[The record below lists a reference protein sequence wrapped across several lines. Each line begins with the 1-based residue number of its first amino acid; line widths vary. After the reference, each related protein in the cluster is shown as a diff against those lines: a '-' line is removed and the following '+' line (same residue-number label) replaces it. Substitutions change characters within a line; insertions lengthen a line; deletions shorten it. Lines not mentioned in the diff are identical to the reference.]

1 MALEGKSPGAEA
13 IGPDQERHSG
23 RPKEE
28 RVTAI
33 AEASTGSPA
42 QWKNA
47 TATMPTDGLFEAD
60 AVFMTA
66 SSTFKA
72 R

>member
-1 MALEGKSPGAEA
+1 VEKRNRNDAN
-13 IGPDQERHSG
+13 DQAR
-23 RPKEE
+23 
-28 RVTAI
+28 A
-33 AEASTGSPA
+33 A
-42 QWKNA
+42 
-47 TATMPTDGLFEAD
+47 GLFEAD